1 MIHSFFIFVPTA
13 EVDENVISYTEVID
27 WGVRYF
33 RNPDRNN
40 DHFLILSYDDVFI
53 MQNFS
58 EIFYVIN
65 DAGNILTGMYETD
78 AIFSNEIKKKV
89 YEALKNNIVSVKDDR
104 LKYIVERI
112 MQLLTIS
119 INLNKGIY
127 FRF

>member
-1 MIHSFFIFVPTA
+1 MIDSFFIFVPTA

-27 WGVRYF
+27 WGVRHF

-89 YEALKNNIVSVKDDR
+89 YEALKNNIVSVKGCQI
-104 LKYIVERI
+104 KVYC
-112 MQLLTIS
+112 
-119 INLNKGIY
+119 
-127 FRF
+127 